1 MRRGLLLLP
10 LSCILLVACSSGS
23 SGGSGNGPAV
33 IPTPSTVPS
42 TGTQAVYVLSVD
54 PKAHKITVDP
64 IEYLTGEAATKEFKK
79 MYPAAS
85 RGPAND
91 YVIVNLTQDH
101 IVLPLAASAPVRVV
115 QAGGVDHNDPV
126 PTTQSAFAH
135 YSGLRSRP
143 FWITTSRGTVT
154 DVKEQFI
161 P

>member
-1 MRRGLLLLP
+1 MCRGLLLLP
-10 LSCILLVACSSGS
+10 LSCILVVACSSGN
-23 SGGSGNGPAV
+23 GGSGDAKAV

-54 PKAHKITVDP
+54 PAAHKITVDP

-101 IVLPLAASAPVRVV
+101 VVLPLAATAPVRVV
-115 QAGGVDHNDPV
+115 SSGGVDHNDPV

-135 YSGLRSRP
+135 YSGLGSRP
-143 FWITTSRGTVT
+143 FWITTNTGTVT